1 MKLNT
6 DFSSLHVAA
15 AQMNGLESLVNEL
28 RKQRVSYQD
37 GLTTAIEFTKNNQGT
52 VESQRDGITLLC
64 LGGFQVKCFQPY
76 SDIDFFY
83 FEY

>member
-52 VESQRDGITLLC
+52 VELLEGGGALLC
-64 LGGFQVKCFQPY
+64 LDEFQVECFQPY
-76 SDIDFFY
+76 SDIDLFY
-83 FEY
+83 FEC